1 MPRKKTNLRRGFIAL
16 VSVIIISFIL
26 VTGAIGLNF
35 TGFYSRFN
43 VLDSETKER
52 VNALARGCAEKA
64 RLELAMDINFIGKKV
79 VNVNSHDCEY
89 AVFSGGKINTKS
101 KIGNIYT
108 YYELYVDLNTPEIV
122 IISFEE
128 LPILP

>member
-1 MPRKKTNLRRGFIAL
+1 MPRKKINFKKGFIAL

-26 VTGAIGLNF
+26 VAGAIGLNF
-35 TGFYSRFN
+35 TGFYGRFN

-52 VNALARGCAEKA
+52 TNALARACAEQA

-89 AVFSGGKINTKS
+89 EVYSGGKINTKA
-101 KIGNIYT
+101 KISNIYT
-108 YYELYVDLNTPEIV
+108 YYQLSVDLNTPEIET
-122 IISFEE
+122 ISFEE
-128 LPILP
+128 VSNQP